1 MPIELHCPS
10 CEKLIRAPDN
20 AGGKH
25 GKCPYCETK
34 VYIPLPP
41 SDDDDEISIAPL
53 DESDAEAER
62 LRREAVRY
70 AATVDREADPGDR
83 GEPLAP
89 RGPRPGPASA
99 PGEVIDLSDLVEQ
112 FVLAMKASKLDEADK
127 IAARLKRAGPRAKD
141 HVEGLLLDPTPPP
154 IEGVPKPLV
163 MGFLKALLE
172 RL

>member
-34 VYIPLPP
+34 VYIPLPH
-41 SDDDDEISIAPL
+41 SDEDEISIAPL

-83 GEPLAP
+83 EPAAA

-99 PGEVIDLSDLVEQ
+99 PGEVIDIGDLVEQ

-141 HVEGLLLDPTPPP
+141 YVEGLLLDPTPPP